1 MVSSLCTFTYPP
13 FLHTLTPSF
22 LTPLSSHPHTLTPSH
37 PHTLTKGAAADA
49 HSLGQDG
56 RQSFRRLCG
65 GGTGEVTWVSGRRV
79 CCAHTLFTLSSH
91 PPSFFLLPSL
101 FLTLPF
107 PFFPFFLL
115 SPSSSPFSPSS
126 FPSSFPSSSS
136 SSSSPSFLQRVQHFS
151 RHSATQ
157 VG

>member
-1 MVSSLCTFTYPP
+1 MH
-13 FLHTLTPSF
+13 LHIPSI
-22 LTPLSSHPHTLTPSH
+22 SAHPHTFIPYTLILSSSH
-37 PHTLTKGAAADA
+37 SHTLTKGAAADA

-56 RQSFRRLCG
+56 RQSFRHLCG

-115 SPSSSPFSPSS
+115 SPSSSPFSSPSS